1 MKAALAETCWQML
14 ASQTPSE
21 ITMAALAQQ
30 CDVSETE
37 AVLHAGDVTNLIL
50 YQLDSHD
57 DEALQSSFSDFADDP
72 DASVYEKLLEGLIMR
87 FEVLAPS
94 RAQLRN
100 LHQEAIKNPLLAAH
114 CLHQLSHTIGRLL
127 YLAGDETTGLL
138 KQLRVAGVV
147 GVLMRVRSVWLDDDS
162 ADLGLT
168 IKKLDDELK
177 KACEWAVT
185 LRVLRADE
193 VTPDAKGSGVS
204 GDE

>member
-14 ASQTPSE
+14 GSQMPSE

-30 CDVSETE
+30 CDISEAE

-50 YQLDSHD
+50 HQLDKQD
-57 DEALQSSFSDFADDP
+57 DEALQSSFADFADDP

-100 LHQEAIKNPLLAAH
+100 LHQEAVRNPLLAAH
-114 CLHQLSHTIGRLL
+114 CLHQLSHTVGRLL
-127 YLAGDETTGLL
+127 YLAGDDTAGLL

-162 ADLGLT
+162 DDLGLT

-193 VTPDAKGSGVS
+193 VTPDAKG
-204 GDE
+204 

>member
-14 ASQTPSE
+14 GSQMPSE
-21 ITMAALAQQ
+21 ITMAALAEQ
-30 CDVSETE
+30 CDISEAE

-50 YQLDSHD
+50 HQLDRQD

-100 LHQEAIKNPLLAAH
+100 LHQDAVRNPLLAAH
-114 CLHQLSHTIGRLL
+114 CLHQLSHTVGRLL
-127 YLAGDETTGLL
+127 YLAGDDTAGLL

-162 ADLGLT
+162 DDLGLT

-193 VTPDAKGSGVS
+193 VTPDAKG
-204 GDE
+204 

>member
-14 ASQTPSE
+14 GSQMPSE

-30 CDVSETE
+30 CDISEAE

-50 YQLDSHD
+50 HQLDRQD

-94 RAQLRN
+94 RVQLRN
-100 LHQEAIKNPLLAAH
+100 LHQEAVRNPLLAAH
-114 CLHQLSHTIGRLL
+114 CLHQLSHIIGRLL
-127 YLAGDETTGLL
+127 YLAGDDTGGLK

-162 ADLGLT
+162 DDLGLT

-193 VTPDAKGSGVS
+193 VTPDAKG
-204 GDE
+204 